1 MLDFYGLHVSYVAL
15 FSGGV
20 YMEIESLRL
29 DFHLK
34 RKQKKTTRAAPTFSS
49 EKKEKKKKKNPGKK
63 EKKPR
68 EEGVRRRKEKK
79 KKKPDARPGF
89 AAQRPGSR
97 VATWSQVAARPQ
109 PVSPAWIWRGL
120 GLELISIS
128 SSSSSS
134 SSSLSFFFLFLS
146 AFSSAVGLHF
156 GSVMFYFWV
165 RNRVLETRFSCR
177 HHLEKVPRK
186 RQTTHENRALKTRF
200 RSPKSSL

>member
-49 EKKEKKKKKNPGKK
+49 EKKEKKKK
-63 EKKPR
+63 PR
-68 EEGVRRRKEKK
+68 EEGKKTQRRRCSKKERKK
-79 KKKPDARPGF
+79 KKKTRC
-89 AAQRPGSR
+89 
-97 VATWSQVAARPQ
+97 ATWVRRAANWVAARPRL
-109 PVSPAWIWRGL
+109 VSPAWIWRGL

-128 SSSSSS
+128 SSSSS
-134 SSSLSFFFLFLS
+134 LSFFFSFSLRFLSLFLH
-146 AFSSAVGLHF
+146 FGLHF
-156 GSVMFYFWV
+156 GSLIFYFWV
-165 RNRVLETRFSCR
+165 RNRVLETRFPCR
-177 HHLEKVPRK
+177 RHLEKVPRK
-186 RQTTHENRALKTRF
+186 RQTTHENRALKSRF